1 MFNNPNRLEAL
12 LNFCIDRDYKPPSQ
26 DAKDWVTLFVR
37 YNDAYSDIELG
48 PNIYKEY
55 HHSDITADRIQ
66 EKLYSHKGITNYL
79 ICHEN
84 PNHFHILM
92 ECTTETYENFISSLK
107 VNLPYSLG
115 GKNSGATGQYGK
127 VKLIKNLDK
136 LLSYLTKDGDFV
148 STFSHTEWFKKQ
160 KELSYQKPKLT
171 KSNFREKLFSY
182 LSDRTYHDLQTCM
195 IRIIDFYRSQGDKC
209 PAITK
214 SALRNHAL
222 NYFLQISAT
231 AEEGTA
237 THYKYTSEEIYYL
250 IND

>member
-1 MFNNPNRLEAL
+1 MFEHILFVERMLQ
-12 LNFCIDRDYKPPSQ
+12 FSKDRDFKPPSQ
-26 DAKDWVTLFVR
+26 DAKDWVTLFIR
-37 YNDAYSDIELG
+37 YPPAPTQNCPAGWSIL
-48 PNIYKEY
+48 NLAKQ
-55 HHSDITADRIQ
+55 IQ
-66 EKLYSHKGITNYL
+66 LKMLSHKGITNYL

-84 PNHFHILM
+84 GDHFHILM
-92 ECTTETYENFISSLK
+92 ECTNETYENYITSLK
-107 VNLPYSLG
+107 KCLPFPLG
-115 GKNSGATGQYGK
+115 GKNSGHAGHYGK
-127 VKLIKNLDK
+127 VKVIKNIDN

-148 STFSHTEWFKKQ
+148 STFSHTTWLQEQQTK
-160 KELSYQKPKLT
+160 SYKKPKLN

-237 THYKYTSEEIYYL
+237 THFKYTSEEIYNL
-250 IND
+250 IID